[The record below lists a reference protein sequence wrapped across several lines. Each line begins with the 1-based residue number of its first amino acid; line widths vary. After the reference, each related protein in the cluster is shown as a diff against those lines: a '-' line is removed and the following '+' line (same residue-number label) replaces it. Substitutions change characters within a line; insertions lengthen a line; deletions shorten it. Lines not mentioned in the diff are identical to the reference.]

1 MALTKKFLQSIEI
14 PDNKIDS
21 IFEEHAASIS
31 GITAERDKY
40 KEQAERLAGVEK
52 ELVKAQAKVEDYDT
66 LKEDLKKVRI
76 AFDDYKAGV
85 EAKNTRTMKE
95 KAYSKLLSE
104 AGVPEKRHEKIIKVT
119 DLSDLEIDE
128 NGNAKDKKKHIDSI
142 KAEWSDFVITQTE
155 KGADVPNPPSNTGG
169 GTFEKMS
176 LAEKMA
182 FANDNPD
189 NAEVIAYLNN

>member
-1 MALTKKFLQSIEI
+1 MALTKKFLQSLEI
-14 PDNKIDS
+14 PDNKIDL

-40 KEQAERLAGVEK
+40 KEQAEKLAGVEK
-52 ELVKAQAKVEDYDT
+52 ELVKAQAKAEELETVSEQ
-66 LKEDLKKVRI
+66 LKKVR
-76 AFDDYKAGV
+76 AEYADYKAGV
-85 EAKNTRTMKE
+85 DADKVKAVKE

-104 AGVPEKRHEKIIKVT
+104 AGVPEKLHDKIIKVT
-119 DLSDLEIDE
+119 DLSEFEIDE
-128 NGNAKDKKKHIDSI
+128 NGNAKDKTKYINEI
-142 KAEWSDFVITQTE
+142 KSDYSEFIVTQTE
-155 KGADVPNPPSNTGG
+155 RGADVPNPPSNTGG